1 MRLEQD
7 ADQPTDD
14 QATDGPPADRPE
26 RWPVV
31 SSSTAW
37 TGHIV
42 GIRLDEVRGPDGATF
57 TREVVVH
64 PGAVAIV
71 AVDAADRVVVV
82 HQYRHPVGQR
92 LWEIP
97 AGLLDVPGEDPAA
110 AAARELAEEAHVAA
124 SGWRVL
130 VDPFTSPGMTTEA
143 IRVYLARGLSEA
155 PGERFVGPA
164 EEADMPV
171 ARVPLAELVDGV
183 LAGHLHN
190 PSLVTGVLAA
200 SAARARGGWDALRRA
215 DAPWPVWPV
224 PPVAPGRPTG

>member
-1 MRLEQD
+1 MELPVGSGHDLGDTRVDHPVTASDLVF
-7 ADQPTDD
+7 
-14 QATDGPPADRPE
+14 DGMIWGVRRETVDLGAAG
-26 RWPVV
+26 PVSREFV
-31 SSSTAW
+31 DH
-37 TGHIV
+37 TG
-42 GIRLDEVRGPDGATF
+42 A
-57 TREVVVH
+57 
-64 PGAVAIV
+64 
-71 AVDAADRVVVV
+71 VVVV
-82 HQYRHPVGQR
+82 ALREIDGVDHIVLIRQYRHPVR
-92 LWEIP
+92 TLEWELP

-124 SGWRVL
+124 SDWRVL

-143 IRVYLARGLSEA
+143 IRVYLARGLSAA

-200 SAARARGGWDALRRA
+200 SAARARGGWDALRRP